1 MHETGS
7 SPIYVLL
14 ERHLP
19 RTILDVLLVGLQNTL
34 LDSFPILFMII
45 YRRINLLLS
54 QHSDEVL
61 LYGLEYLFLSIVERW
76 WILAMT

>member
-1 MHETGS
+1 M
-7 SPIYVLL
+7 LL

-61 LYGLEYLFLSIVERW
+61 LYGLEYLFLSIIERW
-76 WILAMT
+76 WILAMI